1 MGQTRY
7 SLLES
12 TGDVRTQGDFQ
23 KVSVTTGTDA
33 RVVDASA
40 LMVALVPGVTVNST
54 AGDSN
59 NIKTWVQPANTL
71 ITQIDVWCALAPT
84 VATGDIGYEVG
95 TSSGS
100 GQIVANII
108 NEILDGGTTVVINS
122 VAQTA
127 LVQVT
132 QSDTSFVISA
142 QYTGVARDIFCNIT
156 NTTNASTEGSFTFV
170 ISYINLDTTA
180 A

>member
-23 KVSVTTGTDA
+23 KVSVTSGTDT
-33 RVVDASA
+33 RVVTGSPV
-40 LMVALVPGVTVNST
+40 MVALVPGVTVNST

-71 ITQIDVWCALAPT
+71 ITQIDVWCTLAPT
-84 VATGDIGYEVG
+84 ISSGDIGFEVG

-100 GQIVANII
+100 GQIVLEASDD
-108 NEILDGGTTVVINS
+108 LVDAGTTVVLNS
-122 VAQTA
+122 VAQCT

-132 QSDTSFVISA
+132 QSAATFVISA
-142 QYTGVARDIFCNIT
+142 QWTDVARDIFCNIT
-156 NTTNASTEGSFTFV
+156 NTANSSTEGAFTFV
-170 ISYINLDTTA
+170 ISYINLDVTA